1 MLHGVTEKG
10 CKGLIGLAKSW
21 ISPAKAKV
29 VSGNYRSAGFDM
41 EQKAYV
47 VELQDSNKADT
58 LHLKFDANQDSP
70 LVNPAIV
77 VKKWPDSAKAKIEV
91 AGRKL
96 NPEDVKIG
104 IEKEIDGNNLV
115 VSLKFEASEPA
126 EIRIKPSKEIL

>member
-1 MLHGVTEKG
+1 MVTKSRG
-10 CKGLIGLAKSW
+10 SKSW

-29 VSGNYRSAGFDM
+29 VSGNYRSAGFDK

-47 VELQDSNKADT
+47 VELQDSGKADA
-58 LHLKFDANQDSP
+58 LHLKLDANSGSP

-77 VKKWPDSAKAKIEV
+77 VKNWPDSANAKIEV

-115 VSLKFEASEPA
+115 VSLKLEASKPT
-126 EIRIKPSKEIL
+126 EISIKP